1 MDIASKITEYPAQQ
15 SHPKQAPTAPGIKRQ
30 FVNFAFYKV
39 DPAWRR
45 LSREE
50 RERGKVEFE
59 GVVKNWKDRVMVVSY
74 TLVGIRGDC
83 DLMLWRI
90 TEQLENFPRM
100 TAQLLQTGLGKWL
113 STPYSYLAMT
123 RRSMYVDKHEH
134 EGQDGRRLRIVPGQ
148 AKYLFVYPFIKT
160 NDWYQLPQ
168 KDRQRMMDVHIA
180 VGHKYPTVKI
190 NTTYSFGLDDQEFVV
205 AFESDYPEH
214 FLDLVM
220 EMREH
225 EVRKYTLR
233 DTPIF
238 TCARGTMGEVLASL
252 G

>member
-1 MDIASKITEYPAQQ
+1 METRPT
-15 SHPKQAPTAPGIKRQ
+15 TAPQPAVAAATDLKRQ
-30 FVNFAFYKV
+30 YVNYAFYRV

-45 LSREE
+45 LPDDE
-50 RERGKVEFE
+50 RARGKAEFE
-59 GVVKNWKDRVMVVSY
+59 RVVADWKERVLVVAY

-83 DLMLWRI
+83 DIMLWRI
-90 TEQLENFPRM
+90 SEQLENFCAM
-100 TAQLLQTGLGKWL
+100 TTALLRTGLGKWL
-113 STPYSYLAMT
+113 TTPYSFLAMT
-123 RRSMYVDKHEH
+123 KRSMYVDKHEH
-134 EGQDGRRLRIVPGQ
+134 PGQDGRRLRIVPGQ
-148 AKYLFVYPFIKT
+148 SKYLLIYPFTKT
-160 NDWYQLPQ
+160 NEWYQLPQ
-168 KDRQRMMDVHIA
+168 ADRQRMMDVHIA

-205 AFESDYPEH
+205 AFETDHPEH

-225 EVRKYTLR
+225 KVRLYTLK

-238 TCARGTMGEVLASL
+238 TCVRGTVSDVLASL

>member
-1 MDIASKITEYPAQQ
+1 MEPNTQNLKPSVRPAASAQPAAATDIR
-15 SHPKQAPTAPGIKRQ
+15 RQ
-30 FVNFAFYKV
+30 YVNYAFYRV

-45 LSREE
+45 LPDAE
-50 RERGKVEFE
+50 RARGKAEFE
-59 GVVKNWKDRVMVVSY
+59 RVLADWKNRALIIPY

-83 DLMLWRI
+83 DIMLWRI
-90 TEQLENFPRM
+90 SERLEDFPAM
-100 TAQLLQTGLGKWL
+100 TTALLATGLGKYL
-113 STPYSYLAMT
+113 TTPYSYLAMT
-123 RRSMYVDKHEH
+123 KRSMYVDKHEH
-134 EGQDGRRLRIVPGQ
+134 PGQDGRRLRIVPGES
-148 AKYLFVYPFIKT
+148 KYLFIYPFTKT
-160 NDWYQLPQ
+160 NDWYQVSKEERQ
-168 KDRQRMMDVHIA
+168 KMMDVHIA

-205 AFESDYPEH
+205 AFETDHPEH

-225 EVRKYTLR
+225 KVRLYTLK

-238 TCARGTMGEVLASL
+238 TCVRGTVGDVLATL